1 MDIKIAIEHGCK
13 LVINTDAH
21 SILELKNMEL
31 GISTAKRGWA
41 KKGDIVNTLPLKKLL
56 KVFE

>member
-1 MDIKIAIEHGCK
+1 
-13 LVINTDAH
+13 
-21 SILELKNMEL
+21 MEL

-41 KKGDIVNTLPLKKLL
+41 KKEDIVNTLPFKKLL

>member
-1 MDIKIAIEHGCK
+1 
-13 LVINTDAH
+13 
-21 SILELKNMEL
+21 MEL

-41 KKGDIVNTLPLKKLL
+41 KKGDIVNALPLKKLL